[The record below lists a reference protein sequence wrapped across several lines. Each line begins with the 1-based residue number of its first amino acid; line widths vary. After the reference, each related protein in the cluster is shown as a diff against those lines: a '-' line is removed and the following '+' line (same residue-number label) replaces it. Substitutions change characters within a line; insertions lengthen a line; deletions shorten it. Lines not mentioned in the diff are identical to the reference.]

1 MLSEAWHRQVPV
13 SDFLS
18 AKKHIQYFGISKLI
32 VLEILL
38 LIYSLIREVCSALRQ
53 TFDLSEPQWFII
65 RISEGRKK
73 IGRIMNCKI
82 TFICLMS
89 NHKYLCALAVV
100 MTVGACCCVP
110 MWAQQRMSLRTLFDL
125 ADEQNQRIKVSEA
138 ALKAA
143 EEGVASAKAAMLPSV
158 EFGVQGSYTGNAF
171 MMSRGFS
178 ASGTTEYIVPGLG
191 PQQVQNGKQPTPHW
205 GNSFTAQASQV
216 IYAGGAIRS
225 GIEMAKLGRQLAE
238 LDVEKNRQEVRFLLT
253 GYYLDLYR
261 LQNQSQVIARNI
273 ELTEKVIEQMK
284 ARREQGTVLKNDI
297 TRYELQ
303 QQSLLL
309 AKTQVDDAQKIIRH
323 QIATAIHLPDGE
335 DFEVEGFEG
344 LERFEGFEGFEGS
357 KGYEGLRCDGEALWQ
372 QRATDH
378 NIDIRRTS
386 LATELSEQKVRNARA
401 ASLPSVA
408 VVAENSLSGP
418 YTADLIPKNANVNVW
433 FVGVGVK
440 YNLSNLWKNRH
451 DIRKAK
457 HESTQARE
465 SVRMVRED
473 VESGVQ
479 ATYTNLLTSA
489 TEVQTQEKQVE
500 LADQNYAVVRN
511 RYANDLALLT
521 DMLDASNMKLSA
533 DMALV
538 NARINML
545 YNYFKLKYITNTL

>member
-18 AKKHIQYFGISKLI
+18 AKKHIQYFWISKLI

-73 IGRIMNCKI
+73 IGRIMNCKL

-344 LERFEGFEGFEGS
+344 LERFEGFEGS
-357 KGYEGLRCDGEALWQ
+357 KDYEGLRCDGEALWQ

-473 VESGVQ
+473 VENGVQ

-538 NARINML
+538 NARINVL